1 MRIIHHLSCLL
12 AIAAAATLVQPT
24 AAVAQDK
31 APSINI
37 GMVDM
42 ERVFSEFYK
51 TKDAEAEV
59 EAVKQQIA
67 KEVETRREKHKKT
80 LDEFQTLLKNAND
93 PTLSEALRKKNVAA
107 AKEKENELKTLD
119 AEMKEYAEK
128 RRKQLITQVE
138 DSKARILNEISK
150 KINGIAS
157 ADGFDVVFDSS
168 GLSDRGFPFVV
179 FVKDAT
185 DINEKVI
192 TALNADAPKA
202 ATP

>member
-1 MRIIHHLSCLL
+1 MGLCFYVRERSTRTQR
-12 AIAAAATLVQPT
+12 AT
-24 AAVAQDK
+24 
-31 APSINI
+31 
-37 GMVDM
+37 
-42 ERVFSEFYK
+42 
-51 TKDAEAEV
+51 
-59 EAVKQQIA
+59 
-67 KEVETRREKHKKT
+67 
-80 LDEFQTLLKNAND
+80 
-93 PTLSEALRKKNVAA
+93 

-138 DSKARILNEISK
+138 DSKARILDEISK